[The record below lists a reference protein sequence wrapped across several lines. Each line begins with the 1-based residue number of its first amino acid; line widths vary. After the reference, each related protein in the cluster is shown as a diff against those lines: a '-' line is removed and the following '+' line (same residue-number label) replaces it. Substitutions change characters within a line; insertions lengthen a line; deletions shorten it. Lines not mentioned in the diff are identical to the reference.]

1 MNTTQKLE
9 KSSGI
14 FFFTG
19 FMLSKLQYLPFP
31 LVSAVFRFLSL
42 GLYFGAYSTWFAS
55 SLMQPGQKQPKD
67 KWYAFAK
74 LKEQFLL
81 SSLVGFIATA
91 LSVAAVFVPVLF
103 PPAAW
108 LFFLGNIIWTIGELH
123 KLKHPPEH
131 KEDFSHTKQK
141 AYLNY
146 AITTTAISLVTA
158 LAATLM
164 VVFPPAT
171 LTLTVLS
178 LLICVG
184 LGTLAFEYWLNS
196 NFGKHEPL
204 KKAGSYTNITDE
216 LGVSPTHSPKNA
228 LAPKPH
234 QGKRKGFFTCCSA
247 DEPDDAIEMTLL
259 NEATREEQCAP

>member
-1 MNTTQKLE
+1 MNAEQKLE
-9 KSSGI
+9 KSSG
-14 FFFTG
+14 FFFFAG

-31 LVSAVFRFLSL
+31 IVSAVFRFLSL
-42 GLYFGAYSTWFAS
+42 GLYFGGYSSWFAA

-74 LKEQFLL
+74 LKEQFLF

-108 LFFLGNIIWTIGELH
+108 LFFLGNVIWAIGELH
-123 KLKHPPEH
+123 KLKHPPAH
-131 KEDFSHTKQK
+131 KEDFSHTRQK
-141 AYLNY
+141 AYLSY

-171 LTLTVLS
+171 LTITIFS

-184 LGTLAFEYWLNS
+184 LGALALECWLNS

-204 KKAGSYTNITDE
+204 KKADSYTNITDE
-216 LGVSPTHSPKNA
+216 LGASPTPAPKND
-228 LAPKPH
+228 LAPRPH

-247 DEPDDAIEMTLL
+247 EVPDDAIEMTPL
-259 NEATREEQCAP
+259 NEASKEQFAP